1 MKFKKCLAHFFQF
14 FYVSVF
20 FTCVVDFLTASYGMN
35 PQIKRNVT
43 QAHL

>member
-1 MKFKKCLAHFFQF
+1 MMFKKCLAHFSV

-20 FTCVVDFLTASYGMN
+20 FTCVVDFLTASYRMN
-35 PQIKRNVT
+35 PQIKGNVT